1 MDRETL
7 DRAFE
12 PFFSTKPK
20 DKGTGLGLATVYGI
34 VSQTGGMIELR
45 SEVEEGTTVTILLP
59 SVTAVATR
67 NASPKVVRTH
77 PTGETILVVEDE
89 ELVRDVA
96 RRILTQHGY
105 QVLVAASGADA
116 FVLTDAHAG
125 VIDLLL
131 TDCRNARRDRTR
143 SCCEDVRRASG
154 DPRALHVRIP
164 GLPDRIARRYRA
176 GDQPL
181 SKPFKAVESGGTRSR
196 RAWTHDRLG
205 Y

>member
-1 MDRETL
+1 L
-7 DRAFE
+7 IAAFE

-131 TDCRNARRDRTR
+131 TDVVMPGVTGREVAARMSDARPEIRVLYMSGYPD
-143 SCCEDVRRASG
+143 SLIASRG
-154 DPRALHVRIP
+154 VIEQGINL
-164 GLPDRIARRYRA
+164 
-176 GDQPL
+176 L
-181 SKPFKAVESGGTRSR
+181 SKPFKAVDLVERVSR
-196 RAWTHDRLG
+196 RA
-205 Y
+205 